1 MKTTSKIAL
10 AVAGVLLA
18 VAALLVVVNI
28 RPRPDRDTLIKASLT
43 EVEHA
48 AKARSVGGV
57 MQFVSSDYKDA
68 SNLTKDRLTLVL
80 ARSYRMAR
88 GTRYNVHVN
97 VLKVV
102 PDAKDPKNAALVFA
116 TVSVLDPNSGQELYG
131 SGGQPLTLQMRRE
144 PGRRYLVLPEDH
156 WRIVS
161 VVNMPP
167 LPGLLDDEGG
177 GGSGGGLGALLG
189 L

>member
-1 MKTTSKIAL
+1 MKPSSKITL
-10 AVAGVLLA
+10 AVAGALLA
-18 VAALLVVVNI
+18 VAALLVVVNT
-28 RPRPDRDTLIKASLT
+28 RPRPDRDTLIKSALS
-43 EVEHA
+43 EVEQA

-68 SNLTKDRLTLVL
+68 SNLNKDRLALML

-88 GTRYNVHVN
+88 GQRYNVHVN
-97 VLKVV
+97 VLKIV
-102 PDAKDPKNAALVFA
+102 PDAQDPKNAALVFA
-116 TVSVLDPNSGQELYG
+116 TVAVLDPASGQELYG
-131 SGGQPLTLQMRRE
+131 NSGQPLTLQMRRE
-144 PGRRYLVLPEDH
+144 PGRRYLLFPEDH

-167 LPGLLDDEGG
+167 LPGLMDDEGG
-177 GGSGGGLGALLG
+177 RGGGGLGALLG

>member
-1 MKTTSKIAL
+1 MKPTSKIAL
-10 AVAGVLLA
+10 VVASVLLT
-18 VAALLVVVNI
+18 VAALLVIVNT
-28 RPRPDRDTLIKASLT
+28 RPRPDRDTLIKSSLA
-43 EVEHA
+43 EVEQA

-57 MQFVSSDYKDA
+57 MQYVSSDYKDA
-68 SNLTKDRLTLVL
+68 SNLNKDRLTLIL

-102 PDAKDPKNAALVFA
+102 PDAHDPKNAALIFA
-116 TVSVLDPNSGQELYG
+116 AVSVLDPASGQELYG

-167 LPGLLDDEGG
+167 LPGLLDDENGSGG
-177 GGSGGGLGALLG
+177 GGGLGALLG